1 MTYRGKPFRRSTLYN
16 ILKNKKYAGVYRF
29 DGESYDIFPQI
40 VPTEVFDKVR
50 MKEQANLYGKR
61 SVQVNYL
68 LRHKLRCGYCGRSVN
83 AECGTSQN
91 GQKKYYYKCLGR
103 KHHLCTKSPIR
114 KEVLEELVLSKIISA
129 LSRPPV
135 LDYMVKELL
144 REQERQTRQ
153 ASALNSILKEK
164 KRVDTALQNLVAAI
178 EQGILSNTT
187 NQRLHE
193 LETRQQELERLAII
207 EKSKSA
213 VTLSEEAVREFYT
226 QALRLEPQLLI
237 DSLVKEIVLYD
248 DKIEIYFNSP
258 IQPRN
263 KDGSPDESQGFVFYS
278 EDIHLL
284 LKDPHRSEPIRI
296 EAQIEMRI

>member
-1 MTYRGKPFRRSTLYN
+1 MLTRKRQKP
-16 ILKNKKYAGVYRF
+16 
-29 DGESYDIFPQI
+29 
-40 VPTEVFDKVR
+40 
-50 MKEQANLYGKR
+50 
-61 SVQVNYL
+61 
-68 LRHKLRCGYCGRSVN
+68 HCGYCGRSVN

-207 EKSKSA
+207 EKSKLA
-213 VTLSEEAVREFYT
+213 VTLSEETVREFYT
-226 QALRLEPQLLI
+226 QALKLEPQLLI